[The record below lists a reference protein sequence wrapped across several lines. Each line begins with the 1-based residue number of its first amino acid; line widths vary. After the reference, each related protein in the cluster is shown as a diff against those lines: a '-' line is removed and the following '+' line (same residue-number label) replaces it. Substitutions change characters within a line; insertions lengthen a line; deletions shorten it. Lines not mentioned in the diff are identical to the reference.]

1 MFREDS
7 LQTLPSA
14 SCREAPWSKTWSAS
28 KMNKRITLKLKV
40 VQRIWICQL
49 CFASF
54 SRFSTKSQRG
64 LISEE
69 LSKAL
74 RQLLFCS
81 STYFWYTVLWILMVV
96 LLSWLRIVRCSN
108 WLPTKPELRV
118 CDLLPL
124 FFWSLF
130 LDLFGDA
137 ALPAH
142 SFVFLHHCSGLSC
155 LTSARVTLPNFAE
168 PWLRQ
173 RSWCRKQ
180 LQLEWV
186 HWQSRSFPVSHPVVP
201 HGAGQWMCLQM
212 LASLVSRVL
221 PLVPLLVQLRPT
233 SLALWCQIQGWAA
246 MWAPSICNAQMLMED
261 HRTLFPWRAHASTV
275 KLLLQ
280 KTTKLPTLSHGLK
293 FPLARPPVHPQVA
306 PWWDVLWQRL
316 WQGWQCKK
324 LESGLLL
331 ACFVFRNALRVI
343 AQCKAIGAWCIFGI
357 L

>member
-1 MFREDS
+1 MDE
-7 LQTLPSA
+7 P
-14 SCREAPWSKTWSAS
+14 
-28 KMNKRITLKLKV
+28 ITLKLKV
-40 VQRIWICQL
+40 VQRTWICQL

-54 SRFSTKSQRG
+54 SRFSQRVKEDWFQKNYQRHKGTKAIAALQQHIF
-64 LISEE
+64 LIRR
-69 LSKAL
+69 AL
-74 RQLLFCS
+74 IPYMLVF
-81 STYFWYTVLWILMVV
+81 
-96 LLSWLRIVRCSN
+96 LSWLRIVRCSN

-124 FFWSLF
+124 FFWSFF
-130 LDLFGDA
+130 LDLFGDG

-331 ACFVFRNALRVI
+331 ACLVFRNALRVI